1 MPLKGLRLLL
11 VGIGLLVPSA
21 TLAQQYT
28 LTILGGGIYT
38 WANAINAQGQVVG
51 ESRGR
56 AFMWTDGSL
65 HDLGLLPGTNSC
77 RAYAINDGGQVVG
90 SCSGVGVHP
99 AFLWTAETGITAL
112 PIPSPSEARGINNQ
126 GHIVGKHGDP
136 VHAFLYRDGVVE
148 DLGPGRALGIND
160 QDQVVGYG
168 DGADQY
174 RRVARLWDEAG
185 PHDLDDEAS
194 GDGDSI
200 AWAIN
205 AAGLVAGS
213 STRGWTPYGG
223 PLHAVLWTP
232 DGVSDLGTLGGS
244 PGSDSSQALAIS
256 GDLIVGTTNSRAFI
270 YDTNG
275 PGYPA
280 NLNDPAS
287 GWRLYAANGINAA
300 GQIVGSGDCCGD
312 THAFLLTPVRPLTPR

>member
-1 MPLKGLRLLL
+1 MR
-11 VGIGLLVPSA
+11 
-21 TLAQQYT
+21 
-28 LTILGGGIYT
+28 
-38 WANAINAQGQVVG
+38 
-51 ESRGR
+51 
-56 AFMWTDGSL
+56 
-65 HDLGLLPGTNSC
+65 DLGRLQETYSC
-77 RAYAINDGGQVVG
+77 RAYAISDGGQVVG
-90 SCSGVGVHP
+90 SCSGVGVTQ

-136 VHAFLYRDGVVE
+136 AHAFLYRDGVVE

-174 RRVARLWDEAG
+174 RRVARLWDAAG
-185 PHDLDDEAS
+185 PHDLDDEAL

-205 AAGLVAGS
+205 ASGVVAGS
-213 STRGWTPYGG
+213 STRGWTPYRW

-244 PGSDSSQALAIS
+244 PGSDSSQAFGIH
-256 GDLIVGTTNSRAFI
+256 GDWIVGTTNSRAFI

-275 PGYPA
+275 PGDPI
-280 NLNDPAS
+280 NLNDLVSPPS
-287 GWRLYAANGINAA
+287 RWRLISAAGINAA
-300 GQIVGSGDCCGD
+300 GQIVGYADCCGELD
-312 THAFLLTPVRPLTPR
+312 AFLLTPIQPTTPR